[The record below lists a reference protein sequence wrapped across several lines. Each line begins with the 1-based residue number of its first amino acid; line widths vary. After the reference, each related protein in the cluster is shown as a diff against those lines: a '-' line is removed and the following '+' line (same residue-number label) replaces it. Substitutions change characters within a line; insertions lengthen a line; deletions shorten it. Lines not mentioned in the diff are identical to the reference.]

1 MIIRIKIAAREVIP
15 VILTPANLFMAKME
29 LGKDSPVYNTITD
42 AEKAAFRANKLTNQ
56 LLTFAKGGAPI
67 KESQSIREII
77 EEAVG
82 FSLSGSNIDCEL
94 KLQDNLWTLE
104 IDRGQIDQV
113 ITNLIINA
121 EQAMPDGGTITVTA
135 ENVTIRND
143 ISEDTTAYL
152 PLAPGKYIKII
163 VKDEGV
169 GIRPEDLDKIYDPYY
184 TTKDSGSGLGLTICY
199 SIVRKHNGLI
209 LAKSRLGVG
218 TTMNVYL
225 PASGKKAK
233 PVKEEKKEPDLR
245 GVGKVLLMDDEEVV
259 RITAGQILK
268 SIGYIV
274 EYAKDGSEALK
285 KYEEA
290 MKKTQPFDTVVMDLT
305 VPGGMGGRETVKKLL
320 AIDPDAKAIV
330 SSGYSTDPIMSDYR
344 KHGFCGVVSK
354 PYTVEE
360 FNSVIKKAIAERR
373 R

>member
-1 MIIRIKIAAREVIP
+1 
-15 VILTPANLFMAKME
+15 MAKME
-29 LGKDSPVYNTITD
+29 LGKDSPVYDTITN

-67 KESQSIREII
+67 KERQSIREII

-82 FSLSGSNIDCEL
+82 FSLSGSNIECEL
-94 KLQDNLWTLE
+94 NLQDNMWTLE

-121 EQAMPDGGTITVTA
+121 EQAMGEGGTITIMA
-135 ENVTIRND
+135 ENITIGD
-143 ISEDTTAYL
+143 DTPEDTTAYL
-152 PLAPGKYIKII
+152 PLTPGKYIKMS

-184 TTKDSGSGLGLTICY
+184 TTKDTGSGLGLTICY

-245 GVGKVLLMDDEEVV
+245 GAGKVLLMDDEEVV

-268 SIGYIV
+268 SIGYIIA
-274 EYAKDGSEALK
+274 YAKDGAEAIR
-285 KYEEA
+285 KYTKA
-290 MKKTQPFDTVVMDLT
+290 MESSKPFDAVVMDLT
-305 VPGGMGGRETVKKLL
+305 VPGGMGGREAVKELL
-320 AIDPDAKAIV
+320 KIDPDAKAIV
-330 SSGYSTDPIMSDYR
+330 SSGYSTDPIMSDYA
-344 KHGFCGVVSK
+344 KSGFCGVITK

-360 FNSVIKKAIAERR
+360 FNAVIKKAIAERR
-373 R
+373 S